1 MKSGMIAAET
11 IFDLLSKTTDE
22 NKTKGKNST
31 LKQENDDFIVNTF
44 KL

>member
-22 NKTKGKNST
+22 NKTKGKKIKSET
-31 LKQENDDFIVNTF
+31 RKR
-44 KL
+44 